1 MKPTKPTPSPRR
13 SARSS
18 ARLVVTDNAGH
29 RVASAPVIDLAP
41 VRFKLRKILVPV
53 DFSTPSEKAIRYAR
67 PFAEQFGATLTLLH
81 VIEPVVYP
89 VEFGYMPIEP
99 QEAEDMRLAE
109 LQRRLKKLGAELGAT
124 VPVQTQVRIGRAW
137 KEVVDAAKAQKTDLI
152 VVATHGYTGLQH
164 ALLGSVAEKIVR
176 HAPCPVLVVRPEE
189 HDFL

>member
-1 MKPTKPTPSPRR
+1 MKPVKPGR
-13 SARSS
+13 SKPKAG
-18 ARLVVTDNAGH
+18 ARLVVTDRSGH

-41 VRFKLRKILVPV
+41 IRFKLRKILVPV
-53 DFSTPSEKAIRYAR
+53 DFSTPSQKAIRYAR
-67 PFAEQFGATLTLLH
+67 PFAEQFGASLMLLH
-81 VIEPVVYP
+81 VIEPIVYP
-89 VEFGYMPIEP
+89 VEFGYLPVEP
-99 QEAEDMRLAE
+99 QEAEEQRLAE
-109 LQRRLKKLGAELGAT
+109 FQRRLKQLGAELGAT

-137 KEVVDAAKAQKTDLI
+137 KEVVDAAKAQSTDLI